1 GSPQEKVNV
10 HYYCGKGTFDDFR
23 LDTLKRKKD
32 WIKMVMTSDMSEIAN
47 GDVDDADERAIMLA
61 ANPEERRA
69 IMARQAQEREERLK
83 LKAQREA
90 NNALDIYLKAANAA
104 GKDIGMM
111 ETELKSAMEQ
121 IEYYQRNLDDLIKAG
136 TNRNGQKYALE
147 QLSSYRK
154 RARVLRFAITRA
166 KDADTIMKRSRGD
179 LERAIKAGVLELD

>member
-1 GSPQEKVNV
+1 
-10 HYYCGKGTFDDFR
+10 
-23 LDTLKRKKD
+23 
-32 WIKMVMTSDMSEIAN
+32 
-47 GDVDDADERAIMLA
+47 
-61 ANPEERRA
+61 
-69 IMARQAQEREERLK
+69 EERLK

-121 IEYYQRNLDDLIKAG
+121 IEYNQRNLDDLIKAG

-179 LERAIKAGVLELD
+179 VERAIKSGVLDISIDVIQNPQEYMRTDKN